1 MTMGIPN
8 FRGQR
13 ALVLHPEDRNRDA
26 ILEQL
31 ERLGV
36 YARARWPAEGM
47 SSADVDV
54 AFFDSDLG
62 FDGLFAWTPGAST
75 VPLIATLGSEA
86 PGRIEWTLRQ
96 RPSAYLLKPIGSTG
110 VFSALSMAFHE
121 FALRSAQ
128 EKARRRSEE
137 RLNMRGAVLLAA
149 ATLMRRYEADAE
161 IAFRML
167 RVESMRRRTTLE
179 AVSLLV
185 LEGKWLPMAQ
195 QSRPQTTPSQR
206 KRLTTG

>member
-36 YARARWPAEGM
+36 SARALWPAEAV

-54 AFFDSDLG
+54 LFFDSDLG
-62 FDGLFAWTPGAST
+62 FDGLFAWSPGAAS

-86 PGRIEWTLRQ
+86 PGRIEWTLAQ
-96 RPSAYLLKPIGSTG
+96 RPSAYLLKPVGSTG
-110 VFSALSMAFHE
+110 VFSALSIAFHE

-128 EKARRRSEE
+128 EKARRRNEQ
-137 RLNMRGAVLLAA
+137 RLNMRGSVLLAA
-149 ATLMRRYEADAE
+149 ATLMRRYEAGADV
-161 IAFRML
+161 AFRML
-167 RVESMRRRTTLE
+167 RAESMRRRTSLE

-185 LEGKWLPMAQ
+185 LQGKWLPAEQ
-195 QSRPQTTPSQR
+195 PLRPQASSPQR

>member
-13 ALVLHPEDRNRDA
+13 AIVLHPEDRNRDA

-36 YARARWPAEGM
+36 SARARWPAEAV
-47 SSADVDV
+47 SLADVDV
-54 AFFDSDLG
+54 AFFDSDQG
-62 FDGLFAWTPGAST
+62 FDELFARPPGNSP

-110 VFSALSMAFHE
+110 VFSALSIAFHE
-121 FALRSAQ
+121 FALRAGE

-137 RLNMRGAVLLAA
+137 RLNMRGTVLLAA
-149 ATLMRRYEADAE
+149 ATLMRRYEADAD
-161 IAFRML
+161 IAFGML
-167 RVESMRRRTTLE
+167 RAESMRRRTTLE
-179 AVSLLV
+179 AVSVLV
-185 LEGKWLPMAQ
+185 LQGKWLPMAQ
-195 QSRPQTTPSQR
+195 QSRSQRNPPQR
-206 KRLTTG
+206 KRSTTG

>member
-36 YARARWPAEGM
+36 SAWARWPAQAV

-54 AFFDSDLG
+54 AFFDSDQG
-62 FDGLFAWTPGAST
+62 FDGLFDWTPGSST

-110 VFSALSMAFHE
+110 VFSALSIAFHE
-121 FALRSAQ
+121 FALRSAE

-149 ATLMRRYEADAE
+149 ATLMRRYEVDAD

-167 RVESMRRRTTLE
+167 RAESMRRRTTLE

-185 LEGKWLPMAQ
+185 LQGKWLPMAQ
-195 QSRPQTTPSQR
+195 QSRSQRTPSQR

>member
-36 YARARWPAEGM
+36 SASARWPTEAA

-54 AFFDSDLG
+54 VFFDSDLG
-62 FDGLFAWTPGAST
+62 FDGLFAWTPGAAT

-110 VFSALSMAFHE
+110 VFSALSIAFHE

-149 ATLMRRYEADAE
+149 ATLMRRYEADAD

-167 RVESMRRRTTLE
+167 RTESMRRRTTLE

-185 LEGKWLPMAQ
+185 VQGKWLPMAP
-195 QSRPQTTPSQR
+195 QSRPQTTSSQR

>member
-36 YARARWPAEGM
+36 SARARWPAEAV
-47 SSADVDV
+47 SSVGVDM

-62 FDGLFAWTPGAST
+62 FDGLFEWAPGGST

-96 RPSAYLLKPIGSTG
+96 RPSAYLFKPIGSTG
-110 VFSALSMAFHE
+110 VFSALSIAFHE
-121 FALRSAQ
+121 FAQRSAQ
-128 EKARRRSEE
+128 EKAQRRSEE

-149 ATLMRRYEADAE
+149 ATLMRRYEADAD

-167 RVESMRRRTTLE
+167 RAESMRRRTTLE

-185 LEGKWLPMAQ
+185 LQGKWLPMAR
-195 QSRPQTTPSQR
+195 QSRGQTNAPQR